1 MARTRR
7 HAQYLQTLLRRLLDA
22 GFQGLIREVLGLPFA
37 LSRPVAR
44 LAAVLRIPPALLW
57 AALTALLGSAILAV
71 SWILT
76 AFILTL
82 TRPPDYSK
90 PDANGARAS
99 EEDGVVA
106 DGSGTAPDHSPAAHE
121 GIGPR
126 SGGKEGGE
134 ASPVSSWPL
143 GDEDDTDDDGGG
155 SNDDDDGDGGGGR
168 SGGIGRRGPLPP
180 GRGKRTETGPAAVYS
195 TRKSAWARPAPTG
208 LAASSA
214 AAGLPVGPPYLIEQ
228 HAAEVRRLVGRA
240 AAVIPATAFEAAR
253 SCDAVFGLRLDAG
266 GYRRLLLAQ
275 RDGAVAT
282 AEALAEAA
290 EAGAGT
296 LPQEGTA
303 ALGRLALHAHL
314 ARYLYGMHG
323 GGPAPA
329 AAEESREAGPGAG
342 AATAAGAAAGSV
354 AAAAGAEAAAAEAV
368 LVDTAAFVRPAVLA
382 ALARR
387 LRLELLMTQPPEQPR
402 SSSGTAAA
410 DAAAGGSRQNN
421 PRMRALHHAATAAAG
436 NAAPARAGGAAPPP
450 PSPSA
455 LAAAMLRLVWEAHV
469 ADPGRAWFAVC
480 VLAGLARELRLV
492 SAPEA

>member
-180 GRGKRTETGPAAVYS
+180 
-195 TRKSAWARPAPTG
+195 
-208 LAASSA
+208 ASSA